1 MTENPIDRAP
11 ERRVAFGEAAEQYD
25 AARPG
30 YPDELVTDVLE
41 FTGRRPQGVDAL
53 EVGAGTGKATLAF
66 AARGVTLT
74 CLEPDPR
81 MAAVLTRHCAA
92 GMPHVTVENVDFERW
107 QASDRR
113 FVLLLAGQAWH
124 WVDPEVRWRR
134 ARELLVPGGTIAL
147 FWNDWLVADE
157 PLRHEL
163 RAVHHRHLQGLPPHS
178 IVDAQPRE
186 SVMAPNSWVWE
197 ELRAQEDFTDVE
209 HRLYLSRHTRT
220 TAGIVD
226 LLSSLSSY
234 LILTEETR
242 RAVLSDVSRTI
253 DAHGGALEL
262 ETRTGLF
269 LARATPA

>member
-1 MTENPIDRAP
+1 MTENPIGRADD
-11 ERRVAFGEAAEQYD
+11 RRVAFGEAAEQYD

-41 FTGRRPQGVDAL
+41 FAGPQGVDAL

-66 AARGVTLT
+66 AAHGITLT

-81 MAAVLTRHCAA
+81 MAAVLARHCAA
-92 GMPHVTVENVDFERW
+92 MPHVTIENVDFESRA
-107 QASDRR
+107 ASGRR
-113 FVLLLAGQAWH
+113 FGLLLSGQSWH

-134 ARELLVPGGTIAL
+134 ARELLLPGGAIAL

-157 PLRHEL
+157 ALRHEL
-163 RAVHHRHLQGLPPHS
+163 RAVHHRHLHGLPPHS
-178 IVDAQPRE
+178 IVDVQPRE

-197 ELRAQEDFTDVE
+197 ELRDQEDFTDLE

-220 TAGIVD
+220 TAGTVD

-242 RAVLSDVSRTI
+242 RALFSDVSRTI
-253 DAHGGALEL
+253 DGHGGGLEL

-269 LARATPA
+269 LARTTA